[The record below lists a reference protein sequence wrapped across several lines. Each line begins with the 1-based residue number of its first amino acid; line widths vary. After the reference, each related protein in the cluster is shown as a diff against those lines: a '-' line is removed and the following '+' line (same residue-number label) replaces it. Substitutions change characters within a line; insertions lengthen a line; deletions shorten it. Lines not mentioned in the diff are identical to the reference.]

1 MLEDV
6 LKKWGGVEVS
16 AMDVYSDIFRLGD
29 GEIQRDGEAP
39 GEFKANPLGY
49 WKRSDAEK
57 GHYRVM
63 FDDTFEETLRE
74 LQEADFSIM
83 NGITYFGRK
92 NSQNRASKM
101 YAMIFDLDG
110 VTDVTLN
117 NFLNAAHASD
127 YEIYPL
133 PNYIA
138 LSGHGVHLYYVF
150 ENPIPLYPNIKL
162 QLKAFKYALTE
173 KIWNQYTS
181 ELKDP
186 QYQGINQGFRV
197 IGGKTKISGVR
208 VRAFRMNSHPFNLDQ
223 LGRYIPEESR
233 IDESKLWRET
243 KITLQEAKKKYP
255 EWYQKRVIE
264 GREFS
269 GHWTC
274 KRDLYDWWKRQIE
287 IGAAHHHRYF
297 CIMCLAIYAVKSGIE
312 YEEVERDSLDL
323 ITFMNLIVPD
333 DPFTEADVRS
343 ALECYDERYCRFPI
357 DDISK
362 ISGIVIQKNKRN
374 GRKQSVHV
382 RRMTLLRDDD
392 YPDGSWRNAEGRP
405 KKEDQVTDWI
415 RSHPDGSVSECAKD
429 LQISR
434 TTVYKYWK

>member
-6 LKKWGGVEVS
+6 LRKWNGVEVS
-16 AMDVYSDIFRLGD
+16 AMDVYSDIFRLGE
-29 GEIQRDGEAP
+29 GEIQKNGEAP

-49 WKRSDAEK
+49 WKKADTK
-57 GHYRVM
+57 TGHYRVM

-83 NGITYFGRK
+83 NGITYYGRK
-92 NSQNRASKM
+92 NSQDHASKM

-127 YEIYPL
+127 YDIYPL

-138 LSGHGVHLYYVF
+138 MSGHGVHLYYVF
-150 ENPIPLYPNIKL
+150 EDPIPLYPNIKL
-162 QLKAFKYALTE
+162 QLKAFKYALTD
-173 KIWNQYTS
+173 KIWNHYTS
-181 ELKDP
+181 EQDSP
-186 QYQGINQGFRV
+186 QHQGINQGFRV
-197 IGGKTKISGVR
+197 IGGKTKIPGVR
-208 VRAFRMNSHPFNLDQ
+208 VRAFRMNSHPFSLDQ
-223 LGRYIPEESR
+223 LGRYIPEEYR
-233 IDESKLWRET
+233 IDESKLWKES
-243 KITLQEAKKKYP
+243 KLTLKEAKKKYP
-255 EWYQKRVIE
+255 EWYQKKIIE
-264 GREFS
+264 GKEFS

-287 IGAAHHHRYF
+287 TGAAHHHRYF
-297 CIMCLAIYAVKSGIE
+297 CIMCLAIYAVKSGIDF
-312 YEEVERDSLDL
+312 EELEQDSLSL

-333 DPFTEADVRS
+333 DPFTESDVRS

-392 YPDGSWRNAEGRP
+392 YPDGSWRNQDGRP
-405 KKEDQVTDWI
+405 KKEDQVLEWI
-415 RSHPDGSVSECAKD
+415 RSHPDGRKADCIRETGLSKK
-429 LQISR
+429 
-434 TTVYKYWK
+434 TVYKYWK